1 MNTYKI
7 TLANG
12 DIYYLNGASIENFN
26 NIYFEIRDENKE
38 IIAIV
43 PINALIIIL

>member
-1 MNTYKI
+1 MNIYKI
-7 TLANG
+7 ILANG
-12 DIYYLNGASIENFN
+12 NTYHINGASIEDFN
-26 NIYFEIRDENKE
+26 NIYFEIQDENKE